1 MKLSTLIVLSFALL
15 GIAAF
20 AADFAGT
27 WKGEAHSN
35 EGGVFPISVTLK
47 VDGANLTGTVTQGK
61 GDPKE
66 IENGKADP
74 DQISFILTFKAPAG
88 TRTVSYTGKFEGD
101 QLKLSSQR
109 EGSKR
114 VQDMMLTRN

>member
-47 VDGANLTGTVTQGK
+47 VDGENLTGTVAQGK

-66 IENGKADP
+66 IENGKATP
-74 DQISFILTFKAPAG
+74 IKFHSYSLTKRLRELGRSAIPANS
-88 TRTVSYTGKFEGD
+88 RAI
-101 QLKLSSQR
+101 
-109 EGSKR
+109 
-114 VQDMMLTRN
+114 N